1 VGSDSIEYDKI
12 GNPTIWGQKNEDGI
26 WFNGALLEW
35 QGRELQKYHPFTE
48 YDNGSGEMYYPVY
61 FKYNDEGIRT
71 YKEQDGIDHEYI
83 LDGSKIVGEWIYNR
97 TILILYIYDETGSP
111 IGMKMRTSSQAEGVF
126 DEYFF
131 EKNLQGDIVAIY
143 NASGAKIG
151 TYTYDAWGNFTV
163 TASGSDTEKAI
174 VNTYNPFRYR
184 GYYYDVETG
193 LYYLQSRYY
202 NPAWGRFINAD
213 AISYLGANGDLQG
226 YNLFAYCSNNPV
238 SYEDPQGT
246 FLGTIIGAIG
256 GAIVGGISAAVK
268 GDNILAGISIG
279 AATGAIAGLAVDIA
293 VATGGLGGIA
303 IAAVGGALSSSLNYC
318 ATETVNGREIDPN
331 QLIQEATLGAAFNV
345 LSFGVAGGS
354 TVKATGSLIKNMV
367 ANAQSTV
374 LANTTRSIAGGVVFK
389 STKDVVK
396 NITKNL
402 LVEFG
407 LYGATAGGQILFS
420 EELTAL
426 R

>member
-202 NPAWGRFINAD
+202 NPNWGRFINAD
-213 AISYLGANGDLQG
+213 AYVSTGQG
-226 YNLFAYCSNNPV
+226 LIGNNMFAYCNNNPANGCDPCGTCRHRWDFWNDCPTCENKTFIEQLEQDFDTAIDFIVDFVTDNNETMRDFRDIHYNRNNLNSDPPQSFVGWDSSENGGPEADCHQFTSPDKSNIKYV
-238 SYEDPQGT
+238 SSDGHKEFIVNSQNDIVDDPRDVGT
-246 FLGTIIGAIG
+246 YNFVPSNKNGIIGKIG
-256 GAIVGGISAAVK
+256 HAAYDVIPWIVYGNS
-268 GDNILAGISIG
+268 
-279 AATGAIAGLAVDIA
+279 VDDTTTIFDR
-293 VATGGLGGIA
+293 V
-303 IAAVGGALSSSLNYC
+303 GALM
-318 ATETVNGREIDPN
+318 GR
-331 QLIQEATLGAAFNV
+331 
-345 LSFGVAGGS
+345 
-354 TVKATGSLIKNMV
+354 
-367 ANAQSTV
+367 
-374 LANTTRSIAGGVVFK
+374 
-389 STKDVVK
+389 
-396 NITKNL
+396 
-402 LVEFG
+402 
-407 LYGATAGGQILFS
+407 
-420 EELTAL
+420 
-426 R
+426 